1 MALLLF
7 ILFAVAETGFCIMG
21 LTRTVSMKEWTRIR
35 LAVNVIETAVFLVM
49 LLLPGIDL
57 GFRFLGLFLLL
68 CIRIVISLVSLLIHR
83 QDEKQKKK
91 PAIAA
96 GAVLG
101 TVLIALAMLPAFAF
115 TDYRGRPVT
124 GSSRV
129 AEEVAI
135 LIDHSRK
142 DPFES
147 DGSFREVP
155 VHFYYPEEISG
166 IQEHSLPLVIFS
178 HGAFGYYQSNVS
190 TYTELA
196 SNGYVVVSLDHPHHS
211 FFTEDSAGK
220 TVTVDPGFFQD
231 ALRIQNS
238 GGEIPEEEERKITSA
253 WMELRLADM
262 NFVLDTFG
270 EAGGSGQLS
279 DSWYFG
285 GTPED
290 TFREIMKSVD
300 TEKIGLMGHSLGGA
314 TAVTAGRRDDVSA
327 VIDLDGTMLGERT
340 GVKDGLP
347 VINDTPYTTPLLCI
361 DNESHHNERIEAK
374 EAGYPY
380 VNNVVLDNAP
390 AGFSTYIEGAGHM
403 NFTDLPL
410 ISPMLA
416 NLLGTGSTDPE
427 ACIDRINA
435 LVLQFFD
442 CYLKGKGSFA
452 VDDKY

>member
-21 LTRTVSMKEWTRIR
+21 LTRTVSMKEWTRMR

-166 IQEHSLPLVIFS
+166 IKEHSLPLVIFS

-220 TVTVDPGFFQD
+220 TVTVDPGFLQD

-238 GGEIPEEEERKITSA
+238 GGETPEEEEYKITSA

-262 NFVLDTFG
+262 NFVLDTF
-270 EAGGSGQLS
+270 
-279 DSWYFG
+279 
-285 GTPED
+285 
-290 TFREIMKSVD
+290 REIMKAAD

-347 VINDTPYTTPLLCI
+347 VINDTPYTTPILCI
-361 DNESHHNERIEAK
+361 DNESHHYERIEAE

-416 NLLGTGSTDPE
+416 NLLGTGSADPE

-442 CYLKGKGSFA
+442 CYLKGTGSFA
-452 VDDKY
+452 VNDNY